1 MKKKIFQGGLVYST
15 DRNALYDEQPEE
27 QETLP
32 ASQQQ
37 LLIVLDTKQRAGK
50 KVTLVKNFVGKT
62 EDLEVLGKALK
73 NACGTGGSVKEG
85 CILIQGDYRDR
96 IKLFLTQKGY
106 LVR

>member
-15 DRNALYDEQPEE
+15 NSNALRDEQPEE

-32 ASQQQ
+32 VNQQQ

-50 KVTLVKNFVGKT
+50 KVTLIKNFVGKT
-62 EDLEVLGKALK
+62 EDLEVLGKAVK

-106 LVR
+106 RVR

>member
-1 MKKKIFQGGLVYST
+1 MV
-15 DRNALYDEQPEE
+15 N
-27 QETLP
+27 
-32 ASQQQ
+32 QQQ

-50 KVTLVKNFVGKT
+50 KVTLIKNFVGKT
-62 EDLEVLGKALK
+62 EDLEVLGKAVK

-106 LVR
+106 RVR